1 MSALS
6 GKVVLV
12 TGASGGIGRAVA
24 RLCHSQGATVALH
37 QRSGAAESKAL
48 VRGLGARAEAFRADF
63 ARPGEPRRLVAA
75 VLRRFG
81 RLDLLVNNAGAVV
94 GDDDFLDM
102 SEKDWE
108 TTLRVNLQAPFF
120 LAREAFRAMKGRGGR
135 IVNVSSI
142 AAKFGGSPRSAHYA
156 AAKAGL
162 EATTVALARFGAP
175 HGVLVNTVRPGVID
189 TPFHGKFR
197 KDMAARVA
205 MVPLRRMG
213 RPEDVARM
221 VVYLAGPGGDFITGQ
236 TLCVTGG
243 E

>member
-6 GKVVLV
+6 DKVVLV

-24 RLCHSQGATVALH
+24 RLCHDEGACVALH
-37 QRSGAAESKAL
+37 YRSGAAQARAL
-48 VRGLGARAEAFRADF
+48 ARGLSDRAEAFRADF
-63 ARPGEPRRLVAA
+63 ARPGEPRRLIGA

-94 GDDDFLDM
+94 GDADFLDM

-108 TTLRVNLQAPFF
+108 KTLRVNLQAPFF
-120 LAREAFRAMKGRGGR
+120 LAREAFRAMKARGGR

-142 AAKFGGSPRSAHYA
+142 AVKFGGSQRSVHYA

-162 EATTVALARFGAP
+162 EATTASLARFGAP

-197 KDMAARVA
+197 KDMVARVA
-205 MVPLRRMG
+205 KIPLKRMG
-213 RPEDVARM
+213 RPEEVARM
-221 VVYLAGPGGDFITGQ
+221 VAFLAGPGGDFITGQ
-236 TLCVTGG
+236 TLSVTGG